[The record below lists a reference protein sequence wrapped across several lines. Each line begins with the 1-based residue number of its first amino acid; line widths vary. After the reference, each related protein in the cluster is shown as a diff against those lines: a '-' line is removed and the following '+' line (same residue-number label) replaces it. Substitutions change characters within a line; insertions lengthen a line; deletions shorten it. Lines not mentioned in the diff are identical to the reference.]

1 MRFYEDTNAYY
12 FSTFPNTDADER
24 SAVFENSKGYVK
36 EYAKNLFGPEDTL
49 GETIKKYIP
58 IAVFLIAVVLLIIFS
73 MNKIVGGIL
82 YTFGGIF
89 VLFGVAALLPAK
101 QDPDEIELPHQGK
114 IPKGILSA
122 VAILI
127 GLGVIIP
134 AALAPALGYAKA
146 TVIGGGTWFVT
157 AGLFFIVYTIYG
169 LMRYTKAKKN
179 SVQAKCIGYIKMI
192 EGGSSDGHYQKLYI
206 TGTPVFEYQI
216 HGIDYK
222 AFQEDNMR
230 TGNLTPLVGDVVDL
244 GVLPEEPYAV
254 FYHKNTSA
262 KILAV
267 VISLIAVAAGVF
279 LFCMVPNVND
289 NGGFVVTTMGGQT
302 RLAKAKFDDKTIAKY
317 ITVDYTIEY
326 VKVTSTYESDGVP
339 VVELSNGRGFRT
351 QENEK
356 DKYTVGTE
364 LYVVYPV
371 DGSASVSFI
380 AEDWEYSGT
389 REVKGLPAG

>member
-1 MRFYEDTNAYY
+1 MRFHEDTNAYY
-12 FSTFPNTDADER
+12 FSTYPNTDADER
-24 SAVFENSKGYVK
+24 SEIIEQGRGYVK
-36 EYAKNLFGPEDTL
+36 EYVKTTFGPEDTL
-49 GETIKKYIP
+49 AGNIKKYLP
-58 IAVFLIAVVLLIIFS
+58 IAVFLIAVILLIIFS
-73 MNKIVGGIL
+73 LNKMVAGIL
-82 YTFGGIF
+82 FAFGGIF
-89 VLFGVAALLPAK
+89 VLFGIAALIPCEP
-101 QDPDEIELPHQGK
+101 DPNQIELPNQGK
-114 IPKGILSA
+114 IPKGILAA
-122 VAILI
+122 VAIMI
-127 GLGVIIP
+127 GLAVIIP
-134 AALAPALGYAKA
+134 AAIAPSIGYAKGA
-146 TVIGGGTWFVT
+146 VIGGASWFVV

-169 LMRYTKAKKN
+169 LMRYSKAKKN
-179 SVQAKCIGYIKMI
+179 SVQAKCIGYLKMV
-192 EGGSSDGHYQKLYI
+192 EGGSSDGHYQRMYI

-216 HGIDYK
+216 NGIDYK

-244 GVLPEEPYAV
+244 GVLPEDPYAV

-371 DGSASVSFI
+371 DGSASVSFR

-389 REVKGLPAG
+389 REVKGLPSN